1 MNSLAPLQASP
12 TPGPT
17 VNDGATQP
25 RLLLLARHTVGHGAT
40 SCRCGRAAVATVTA
54 QASQSL
60 LSPYVTRRPPA
71 PPHRTGAREKTPF
84 WLGGG
89 CSCSGAL
96 FIAPFR
102 WGLWSTRSEPH
113 REVQSFSIPVG
124 SFTIHPWIRTRQHC
138 TARKGDSSVFC
149 TKKEGYLGVC
159 QATQR
164 VDSTGERLYRAASPA
179 APNLRLDSSQF
190 PPQGG
195 SYAERSE
202 QP

>member
-113 REVQSFSIPVG
+113 REVPCCVARCPESTIGFQSVPTSR
-124 SFTIHPWIRTRQHC
+124 WIIRRAQRTALERC
-138 TARKGDSSVFC
+138 YERK
-149 TKKEGYLGVC
+149 TKFG
-159 QATQR
+159 
-164 VDSTGERLYRAASPA
+164 ASQTLCL
-179 APNLRLDSSQF
+179 NLVVS
-190 PPQGG
+190 
-195 SYAERSE
+195 
-202 QP
+202 